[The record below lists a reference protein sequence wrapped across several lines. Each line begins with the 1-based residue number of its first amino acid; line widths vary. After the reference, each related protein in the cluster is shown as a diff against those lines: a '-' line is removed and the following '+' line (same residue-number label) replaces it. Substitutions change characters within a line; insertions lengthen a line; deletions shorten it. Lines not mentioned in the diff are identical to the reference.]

1 MKVIIV
7 ENELYLAQ
15 SIASRLGEYDFEV
28 EIYSSAK
35 DAQKTNGDIYL
46 LSTNLPGQNFMP
58 LVRKI
63 KDKITI
69 MMVNYINN
77 DTVGE
82 PLKNGATDY
91 IVKPF
96 MVEELLRKIE
106 LHSYFKR
113 LELQNQFHQEFLDE
127 LFRGI
132 HHEQT
137 LDKLPSRIIVQSL
150 NQRAADRLALDIANE
165 REMPLCFISLGA
177 SDWKK
182 KAKSYESHCIAYI
195 VHLDKLDATKRQDL
209 FTIVQDKQ
217 FIISYIGKEIQTPFA
232 TIKLDTKTRLL
243 DYTEI
248 LTIDEY
254 IQQVIKDFQHN
265 IPDTEL
271 SRRLGVSRKSLW
283 ERRKKY
289 DIKKHK

>member
-35 DAQKTNGDIYL
+35 DAQKSDGDIYL

-58 LVRKI
+58 LVRKT

-77 DTVGE
+77 DTVVE
-82 PLKNGATDY
+82 PLKNGAKDY

-96 MVEELLRKIE
+96 MVEELIRKIDLYNE
-106 LHSYFKR
+106 FKR
-113 LELQNQFHQEFLDE
+113 LQIQDKFHQEFLHE
-127 LFRGI
+127 LFKGI
-132 HHEQT
+132 RHKQK
-137 LDKLPSRIIVQSL
+137 LDKLPNEIIIHTSH
-150 NQRAADRLALDIANE
+150 QRAADKLALDISAKNK
-165 REMPLCFISLGA
+165 MPLCYIPLDSI
-177 SDWKK
+177 DWKK
-182 KAKSYESHCIAYI
+182 RATSYDANCIAYI
-195 VHLDKLDATKRQDL
+195 THLETLDNKKRQEL
-209 FTIVQDKQ
+209 FKILHDKK
-217 FIISYIGKEIQTPFA
+217 FIISYIGEPIQTPFK
-232 TIKLDTKTRLL
+232 TIKLTSKNRML

-254 IQQVIKDFQHN
+254 IQEIIKNFQYKL
-265 IPDTEL
+265 PDTEL
-271 SRRLGVSRKSLW
+271 SKRLGVSRKSLW

-289 DIKKHK
+289 DIHKEK